1 MPVKG
6 PKETAI
12 ACAISATSLRAA
24 VCVTWRVAAI
34 VTSVE
39 IMMSC
44 VSSAPASV
52 SVLSLASS
60 SAEVRPLAT
69 TALC

>member
-44 VSSAPASV
+44 VSSAPASG
-52 SVLSLASS
+52 SGLSLASA

>member
-34 VTSVE
+34 VTSVDACFAAAFCW
-39 IMMSC
+39 SAL
-44 VSSAPASV
+44 SSNSIRRHEQAAQ
-52 SVLSLASS
+52 
-60 SAEVRPLAT
+60 R
-69 TALC
+69 

>member
-24 VCVTWRVAAI
+24 VCVTWLVAAI

-52 SVLSLASS
+52 SVLSLASA

>member
-39 IMMSC
+39 IIMSC
-44 VSSAPASV
+44 VSSVPAGGAARCWGDV
-52 SVLSLASS
+52 A
-60 SAEVRPLAT
+60 R
-69 TALC
+69 CW